1 MIDKVMTIQKR
12 MQILA
17 NLRQHLAEL
26 KKSEAAHKQ
35 MIEALQE
42 SEEYFR
48 VITQNSADIIF
59 ILNKLGTITYVSPSL
74 ESFTGYK
81 PEELIGTSGFNYIQ
95 PADSSKAIYD
105 FGKAMLAKE
114 GLTPYSFRVM
124 HKDGSE
130 HILEGVGANLF
141 NNPIVAG
148 FVINV
153 RDMTKRKH
161 AEEELQASEILYRR
175 LFEAAQDGILILDP
189 KTGQIEKVNPYL
201 VNMLHRSYDDFL
213 GKKFW
218 EISPFKDTLL
228 SQSYFQEIQ
237 NKGYIHYKDI
247 PLETKE
253 GNQVAV
259 EFVSSVFA
267 VNSKKVIQCNIR
279 NITDRKQMEDEF
291 RTLSVTDQ
299 LTGLYN
305 RRGFITVAEQQL
317 KITERTGNRL
327 LMLFADVDNLKW
339 INDNFG
345 HLKGDEALIETANIF
360 KRVFRESDV
369 IARIGGDE
377 FAVLAFGHPKEYS
390 DMSINRLEQQINI
403 HKNRENRGYNLS
415 ISIGIAARG
424 TENRISLDELMAQAD
439 AKMYEH
445 KKSKQL

>member
-1 MIDKVMTIQKR
+1 MTIQKR
-12 MQILA
+12 IQILA

-26 KKSEAAHKQ
+26 KKMEAAHKQ

-48 VITQNSADIIF
+48 VITLNSADIIF
-59 ILNKLGTITYVSPSL
+59 ILNKQGTITYVSPSL

-114 GLTPYSFRVM
+114 GVTPYSFRVM

-153 RDMTKRKH
+153 RDMTERNH
-161 AEEELQASEILYRR
+161 TEEKLQASEILYRR

-189 KTGQIEKVNPYL
+189 KTGQIDKVNPYL
-201 VNMLHRSYDDFL
+201 VNMLHRSYDDLL

-218 EISPFKDTLL
+218 EISPFKDTLF
-228 SQSYFQEIQ
+228 SQSYFQELQ

-253 GNQVAV
+253 GKQFAV
-259 EFVSSVFA
+259 EFVSNVFA

-279 NITDRKQMEDEF
+279 NVTDRKQMEEEF

-377 FAVLAFGHPKEYS
+377 FAVLAFGPPKEYS
-390 DMSINRLEQQINI
+390 DTSINRLQQQINK
-403 HKNRENRGYNLS
+403 HKNRENRSYDLS
-415 ISIGIAARG
+415 ISIGIAAKG
-424 TENRISLDELMAQAD
+424 AENRLSLEELMAQAD